1 LIGFKENEAIDESVF
16 KKKIIEQENKWS
28 IKPSDEDL
36 GFSLD
41 SQLSILNQTL
51 LQDELGDEKE
61 YDNLEDYYA
70 RKKTQKSTRSGA
82 MNVTTNLNWWH
93 RIWELPIQKNAQWGL
108 KTITHGLQKRC
119 PNCDALLSVEHTV
132 YEYPLFMENAEETV
146 CDGCDLLTDKKTA
159 EKTPSTTLRDFM

>member
-61 YDNLEDYYA
+61 YDNLEDYYCSEEDSKEYKVRCHECNNELELVA
-70 RKKTQKSTRSGA
+70 SYMGVTDSEERAMGA
-82 MNVTTNLNWWH
+82 ENYHTWAAET
-93 RIWELPIQKNAQWGL
+93 
-108 KTITHGLQKRC
+108 
-119 PNCDALLSVEHTV
+119 LSK
-132 YEYPLFMENAEETV
+132 L
-146 CDGCDLLTDKKTA
+146 
-159 EKTPSTTLRDFM
+159 